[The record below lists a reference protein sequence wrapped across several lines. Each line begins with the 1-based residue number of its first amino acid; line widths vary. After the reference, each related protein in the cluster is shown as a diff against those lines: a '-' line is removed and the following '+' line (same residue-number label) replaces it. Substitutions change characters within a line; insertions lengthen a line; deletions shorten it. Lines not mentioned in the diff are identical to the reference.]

1 MFSFL
6 FAERKSFI
14 VKVPCLSPGTV
25 CSSVLNAWAV
35 PHPSILCCSSSGSIP
50 VVCKKAPNLWQ
61 ADWRNN
67 RHFQQQK
74 PALPARSISG
84 TTISCTKGWYL
95 TNKVQSVVTHLP
107 FTFCEPSDNSSSSN
121 YRVYKLSVFQLMRN
135 HFCVTTW
142 KSEKEKFLKKQW
154 WCETLLN
161 SLPDSLLYC
170 LKYRPE
176 PVFSR

>member
-14 VKVPCLSPGTV
+14 VKVPCLSPRTV
-25 CSSVLNAWAV
+25 CSSILNAWAV

-61 ADWRNN
+61 ADGRNN

-74 PALPARSISG
+74 PALPARSISR

-95 TNKVQSVVTHLP
+95 TQYSQWSLICPSHTVAHFPSVSPLTIIQVQT
-107 FTFCEPSDNSSSSN
+107 TGCTNCQPSNGW
-121 YRVYKLSVFQLMRN
+121 VPGA
-135 HFCVTTW
+135 HFCVTTR
-142 KSEKEKFLKKQW
+142 KSEKEKFQKKQW
-154 WCETLLN
+154 WCETFLN
-161 SLPDSLLYC
+161 SFP
-170 LKYRPE
+170 R
-176 PVFSR
+176 